1 MSIKNSYTTADY
13 IEWDAAINLMHKL
26 YKDGKYRMSL
36 LIGCGIFFGLRISD
50 ILQLRWDMLLHAP
63 TFVIIEKKTQKR
75 REVKIN
81 SSFQRHIKDCC
92 LALDVKDEQE
102 RCFISPR
109 GGVYSIQRINV
120 LLKEIKQKY
129 NLKSVK
135 NFSSHSLR
143 KSFGR
148 HVYERADTNAEM
160 ALALLSELFN
170 HSSISITKR
179 YLGIRHEELMGCYD
193 LL

>member
-1 MSIKNSYTTADY
+1 MKKFEITYTMKKTFTIPDTATDEEY
-13 IEWDAAINLMHKL
+13 DAARDMVVEGIKT
-26 YKDGKYRMSL
+26 DG
-36 LIGCGIFFGLRISD
+36 GTDISV
-50 ILQLRWDMLLHAP
+50 QLVDAP
-63 TFVIIEKKTQKR
+63 E
-75 REVKIN
+75 
-81 SSFQRHIKDCC
+81 
-92 LALDVKDEQE
+92 
-102 RCFISPR
+102 
-109 GGVYSIQRINV
+109 
-120 LLKEIKQKY
+120 EIKQKY

-193 LL
+193 LLSF